1 MFEASKYF
9 LKICIKIDHAY
20 RRVTKYIFI
29 KVS

>member
-9 LKICIKIDHAY
+9 LKICSKIDHAY
-20 RRVTKYIFI
+20 RRVTKDIFI